1 MEKFYQMFTTVVPWF
16 CQVHGAIFSILAQ
29 DAGPACLHW
38 SFPSKRRGPGLP
50 STRTVKTT
58 EQARFPLLQV
68 MRGRSSNWKDVDD
81 CASVSRQTF
90 AGRVGVMSACK
101 CSLFGRDQKPH
112 DPRRRTISSGRAL
125 AILCE
130 LAADHRSFSRFCFL
144 FAISRDNRSILC
156 R

>member
-101 CSLFGRDQKPH
+101 CSLFGRDQK
-112 DPRRRTISSGRAL
+112 RTIAHWQSSASWQQTIAHFL
-125 AILCE
+125 
-130 LAADHRSFSRFCFL
+130 DFVFCL
-144 FAISRDNRSILC
+144 SCNQLR
-156 R
+156 

>member
-1 MEKFYQMFTTVVPWF
+1 MFTTVVPWF

-90 AGRVGVMSACK
+90 AGRVGHANAHCSAVIK
-101 CSLFGRDQKPH
+101 NPMIRDAEQFQVGAH
-112 DPRRRTISSGRAL
+112 WQSSASWQQTIAHFL
-125 AILCE
+125 
-130 LAADHRSFSRFCFL
+130 DFVFCL
-144 FAISRDNRSILC
+144 SCNQQR
-156 R
+156 